1 MKVNSILYHPSS
13 VNNLK
18 KNNHKGHLL
27 DFKTLLENADKKISP
42 LSSSLSIPSMELEE
56 INQIRSLG
64 VKTSEEVLN
73 LLEDYQKAM
82 ANHQIPLDRI
92 EPLIQSLSKGVSQ
105 LQILTDRVPASDPL
119 RKILTDV
126 GIISAVEIER
136 YYRGGY

>member
-1 MKVNSILYHPSS
+1 MKVNSIFYHPSS

-18 KNNHKGHLL
+18 KNNHKGHPL
-27 DFKTLLENADKKISP
+27 DFKTLLENADKKISS

-82 ANHQIPLDRI
+82 ANRQIPLDRI
-92 EPLIQSLSKGVSQ
+92 EPLIQSLSKGVGQ